1 MINSPWQP
9 GAPSAGWNFDAKT
22 SNRFIRYALQQLMK
36 DHASAAQRLCSME
49 ERLSKA
55 NRVEREGTWR
65 EHGGNME
72 GTWRENGG
80 KMKISFDL
88 GGLHLLGCSRM
99 LRVFSPSKA
108 G

>member
-9 GAPSAGWNFDAKT
+9 GAPSVGWNFDAKT

-55 NRVEREGTWR
+55 NRIER
-65 EHGGNME
+65 E

-99 LRVFSPSKA
+99 PRVFSPSKA